1 MTTARHLSELL
12 DTRSHSERIAVAVQD
27 LLLADD
33 TLTAWNDGRIYR
45 VPDARLWPDKVRPMI
60 TVGPDLAESP
70 LRLQGESDVAL
81 SLLITLF
88 YDEPRVVLEPDDKG
102 AESLVH
108 HIWWVLVST
117 PEHRALQVARFGDRP
132 LVQEPPRTADLRFAD
147 AFTGDTHAD
156 GSPVVERYPQL
167 QMTYRYSLDR
177 STGQPQG
184 FSNE

>member
-12 DTRSHSERIAVAVQD
+12 DVHSHGERIAIAVQD
-27 LLLADD
+27 LVLADD
-33 TLTAWNDGRIYR
+33 TLTAWASDRVYR

-70 LRLQGESDVAL
+70 LRLQGEATVAL

-88 YDEPRVVLEPDDKG
+88 YDEPRTILDPDDKG
-102 AESLVH
+102 PESLLH
-108 HIWWVLVST
+108 HVWWLLVSS
-117 PEHRALQVARFGDRP
+117 PESRALQVDRFGQRP
-132 LVQEPPRTADLRFAD
+132 LVQEPPSTADLRFAD

-167 QMTYRYSLDR
+167 QLTYRYILER
-177 STGQPQG
+177 HTGQPPG
-184 FSNE
+184 FP